1 LLCSLNMRTSLW
13 LLFVSAASLA
23 RGVTIPRSLP
33 KGQVTCG
40 SDLYSVNDITAA
52 INAGVGYLDSGNLQD
67 DYPHQ
72 FRDDEGLPMWCSG
85 SPWYE
90 WPILANH
97 QIYSSPPGDYH
108 SPGAD
113 RVVFTS
119 SGTYC
124 AVITHTGAGT
134 TDGFVACKG
143 D

>member
-1 LLCSLNMRTSLW
+1 MYTRLW

-23 RGVTIPRSLP
+23 RGLTIPRSLP
-33 KGQVTCG
+33 KGDVTCG
-40 SDLYSVNDITAA
+40 TDVYTVAQITAA

-72 FRDDEGLPMWCSG
+72 YYDDEGLPMYCSG
-85 SPWYE
+85 NTWYE
-90 WPILANH
+90 YPILADH
-97 QIYSSPPGDYH
+97 EIYTSPPNDYQ

-119 SGTYC
+119 AGTYC
-124 AVITHTGAGT
+124 AVITHTGAKT
-134 TDGFVACKG
+134 YDGFVACKG